1 MELIGIFAFIMSLSM
16 WVSLFQ
22 PGLVEHMIKK
32 FRISYEKTQQDS
44 NIQADNSVSVANPE
58 PIELNKQKIFYIQ
71 NKYNDYYDLKSASL
85 AVKTSISD
93 SQHFISQREL
103 EKFVM
108 IMLDLVTFFVTWLFV
123 LTLVIASILCL
134 VFANIFGRKNF
145 THTVFVVPMSE

>member
-58 PIELNKQKIFYIQ
+58 PKELNKQKFFYIQ
-71 NKYNDYYDLKSASL
+71 NKYNHYYDLKSASL